1 MKILFVAM
9 GNSVHTVRWLRM
21 LADTGWDIR
30 LFPANFLTGI
40 HPELEV
46 IRNIKIYSNKVFGHF
61 IKKYKK
67 TKKER
72 QSNLENLEKI
82 LRSEDPSNINW
93 RDIARKVL
101 PDNRVRGLVNII
113 KRFKPDLL
121 HSMHIQEGGYLA
133 IQAKRILKDEFPR
146 WLVTNWGSELNLFS
160 KISTQE
166 SKIKEVLE
174 NCDYLSGECSNDI
187 RIARALGFK
196 GEFIRPI
203 VPNSG
208 GLDFDYINKI
218 KKPGPT
224 SERKLI
230 MLKGYQNWAGRS
242 LVGMRA
248 LERCSDVLQGYKI
261 AIYCIDSMEVAV
273 SAELFTKNTGVPVE
287 IIPMETPHEEIL
299 CYHGRSRIS
308 IGLSITDAISTS
320 LLEAMVMGSF
330 PIQSNTSC
338 GSEWL
343 EDGRS
348 GIFVNPEDPEDTE
361 RAVRRAVADDEL
373 VNSAAEL
380 NYNNLLEKLNYKKVQ
395 DIVVNNYK
403 KILSGQHFNGSSI

>member
-1 MKILFVAM
+1 MKILFVSM
-9 GNSVHTVRWLRM
+9 GNSVHTVRWVKM
-21 LADTGWDIR
+21 LSGTGWDIR
-30 LFPANFLTGI
+30 LFPVNFLTGT
-40 HPELEV
+40 HPEFEAIKNL
-46 IRNIKIYSNKVFGHF
+46 KIYSPKLLGRF

-82 LRSEDPSNINW
+82 LRAEDSSSMNW
-93 RDIARKVL
+93 RDVVRKIL
-101 PDNRVRGLVNII
+101 PDNRAKMLVSII
-113 KRFKPDLL
+113 RNFKPDLV

-133 IQAKRILKDEFPR
+133 MQAKQILKDKFPK

-174 NCDYLSGECSNDI
+174 NCDYFSGECSNDI
-187 RIARALGFK
+187 RIARSLGFK
-196 GEFIRPI
+196 GEFLRPI

-208 GLDFDYINKI
+208 GIDFDYINKI
-218 KKPGPT
+218 KKPGLT

-242 LVGMRA
+242 LVGLRA
-248 LERCSDVLQGYKI
+248 LERCSDVLQDYRV

-273 SAELFTKNTGVPVE
+273 AAELFTKKTGIPVV

-299 CYHGRSRIS
+299 DYHGRSRIS

-320 LLEAMVMGSF
+320 LIEAMVMGSF

-343 EDGRS
+343 EDGKS

-361 RAVRRAVADDEL
+361 RAVRRAIADDEFVNRAAL
-373 VNSAAEL
+373 V
-380 NYNNLLEKLNYKKVQ
+380 NYNNLLERLNYQKIQ
-395 DIVVNNYK
+395 DIVVKNYEK
-403 KILSGQHFNGSSI
+403 VIRGEPFSIGTD